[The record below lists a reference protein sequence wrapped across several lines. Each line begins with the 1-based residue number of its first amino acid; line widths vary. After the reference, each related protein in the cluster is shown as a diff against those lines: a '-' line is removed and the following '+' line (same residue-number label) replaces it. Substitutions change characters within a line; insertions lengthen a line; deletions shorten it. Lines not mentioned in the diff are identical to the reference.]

1 MNFFTIAVE
10 GFKEMSLV
18 LFFFTCVGEEKKMF
32 ENVYYLHNWVI
43 KRGEVRYFSVQILV
57 ILAPLN
63 QKRFQLNVKFLRRYK
78 CEIVIGRC
86 RTHNDGQRLMALA
99 HLSGTDD
106 LKYTFEC
113 AAFISSL

>member
-1 MNFFTIAVE
+1 MVPAECKV
-10 GFKEMSLV
+10 FK
-18 LFFFTCVGEEKKMF
+18 K
-32 ENVYYLHNWVI
+32 I
-43 KRGEVRYFSVQILV
+43 Q
-57 ILAPLN
+57 
-63 QKRFQLNVKFLRRYK
+63 